1 MKLKK
6 LKLGFNVQH
15 AIDEQIDK
23 YILRFIPYSVRP
35 NHVTV
40 VRFILIPIVYW
51 LLMKGIFGWALFM
64 FIIAA
69 STDFIDGAMAR
80 TRDQITDVG
89 KVIDPIAD
97 KLLIVTVLLYIG
109 FEYFIIKV
117 FIIVIIVELSANILS
132 VIFSST
138 TGRPIGANLYGK
150 IKMILQSV
158 SVGLFI
164 LGILIN
170 GYILINISQDLLF
183 LALLFA
189 LFSGMEN
196 LRVRIWRRK
205 KGSISA
211 HF

>member
-15 AIDEQIDK
+15 AIDKQIDK

-40 VRFILIPIVYW
+40 IRFILIPIVYW
-51 LLMKGIFGWALFM
+51 LLMKGIFGWALFT
-64 FIIAA
+64 FFIAA

-89 KVIDPIAD
+89 KIIDPIAD
-97 KLLIVTVLLYIG
+97 KLLIMTVLLYIG
-109 FEYFIIKV
+109 FGYFIIKV
-117 FIIVIIVELSANILS
+117 FVIVIILELIANFIS
-132 VIFSST
+132 VIFSSMV
-138 TGRPIGANLYGK
+138 GRPIGANLYGK
-150 IKMILQSV
+150 IKMILQSF
-158 SVGLFI
+158 SIGFFM
-164 LGILIN
+164 LGILI
-170 GYILINISQDLLF
+170 GYYLLIEISQDLLF
-183 LALLFA
+183 IALLFA
-189 LFSGMEN
+189 FFSAMEN

-205 KGSISA
+205 KGSITA

>member
-1 MKLKK
+1 
-6 LKLGFNVQH
+6 
-15 AIDEQIDK
+15 
-23 YILRFIPYSVRP
+23 
-35 NHVTV
+35 
-40 VRFILIPIVYW
+40 
-51 LLMKGIFGWALFM
+51 MKGIFGWALFM

-189 LFSGMEN
+189 LFSCMEN